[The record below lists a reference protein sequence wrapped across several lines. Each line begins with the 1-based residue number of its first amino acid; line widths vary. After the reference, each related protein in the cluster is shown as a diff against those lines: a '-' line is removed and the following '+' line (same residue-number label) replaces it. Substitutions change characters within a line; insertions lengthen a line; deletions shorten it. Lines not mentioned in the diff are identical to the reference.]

1 MATKGGPRITRQAL
15 IEGAYLLLDAGE
27 LSDLTV
33 DALARHMQMSKST
46 LYKYYVGKDEVV
58 NELINGV
65 CETTCDELTAL
76 GHPEDAVEALH
87 DLLEVVADYAERL
100 PRAAI
105 LHPEKLPT
113 VARLR
118 LESMRALIAQMM
130 AERVE
135 AGCESG
141 AFTFRWPVVASTT
154 LACAVFTIME
164 VVARVE
170 EDRSEDVFD
179 VLHLILPGLQR
190 ALDGGPEA

>member
-15 IEGAYLLLDAGE
+15 LEGAYALLDAGE

-58 NELINGV
+58 NELISGV
-65 CETTCDELTAL
+65 CETTSDELAAL
-76 GHPEDAVEALH
+76 SHPADPVEALH
-87 DLLEVVADYAERL
+87 DLFEVVADYAERL

-105 LHPEKLPT
+105 LQPDKLPT

-118 LESMRALIAQMM
+118 LESMRALISEMI

-135 AGCESG
+135 IGCGTG

-164 VVARVE
+164 AVARVE
-170 EDRSEDVFD
+170 EDRSAGVFE
-179 VLHLILPGLQR
+179 VLNLVLPGLQR
-190 ALDGGPEA
+190 ALDGGAEA